1 MATVV
6 KAALMVAVVKAVL
19 WHLVCVVE
27 ALAPLGVTGMVVL
40 VMAAAVALVGIQVM
54 AALAV
59 LGLVAS
65 ALATEILAPVAAL
78 AEAILQTR
86 MTESF
91 E

>member
-27 ALAPLGVTGMVVL
+27 ALAALGVTGIVVL

-54 AALAV
+54 AALAAWDRAV
-59 LGLVAS
+59 M
-65 ALATEILAPVAAL
+65 APVMVPQVL
-78 AEAILQTR
+78 AEPEAVVTHAQVGV
-86 MTESF
+86 E
-91 E
+91 